1 MTAQRTTPATLINLF
16 EVHTGAENDF
26 IEWWERSS
34 GLLSKEPGF
43 LDATLHQNT
52 QPGGLFQFINVAH
65 WESAEALDQARA
77 KHKETL
83 QSFSRAKGHPGM
95 YEVVSYYA

>member
-1 MTAQRTTPATLINLF
+1 MTSPQTTPATLINLF
-16 EVHTGAENDF
+16 EVHAGAENDF

-34 GLLSKEPGF
+34 KLLSKEPGF
-43 LDATLHQNT
+43 LDATLHQNPRSGT
-52 QPGGLFQFINVAH
+52 LFQFINVAH

-77 KHKETL
+77 KQKETL

-95 YEVVSYYA
+95 YNVISSYP